1 MANNKVTKD
10 ILVGELVS
18 KHPETIETLVS
29 NGMHC
34 LGCPSS
40 QAESLQDACFVH
52 GLDADKVLDAVN
64 DAIEAHAA
72 EASEGA
78 RFWGLYTSGC
88 IIKYVFRRA

>member
-40 QAESLQDACFVH
+40 QAESLQD
-52 GLDADKVLDAVN
+52 
-64 DAIEAHAA
+64 
-72 EASEGA
+72 
-78 RFWGLYTSGC
+78 T
-88 IIKYVFRRA
+88 

>member
-18 KHPETIETLVS
+18 KYPETIETLVS

-64 DAIEAHAA
+64 EAIEANAA
-72 EASEGA
+72 EA
-78 RFWGLYTSGC
+78 
-88 IIKYVFRRA
+88 